1 MQVSD
6 AAIAHVGGGGASCF
20 LPLSALVSFPCPPY
34 RGRDSCKT
42 GRVAGAPAHPAPSP
56 LPQGLSTLPSLFL
69 VQTSLC
75 PPRTVSLPT
84 PCPCFACGR
93 DSRHGP
99 TPSLR
104 PPLPRPL
111 SRPCP
116 SETRPQGAQ
125 PPSHPLLDPSHD
137 AKDQGGALGGGRRR
151 TGSPLLCKTRA
162 FSKGGEMLL
171 LLLLLLHFPLLG
183 AAPPLFLFPSSSSP
197 PCPSGFRRD
206 EGRAFQGR

>member
-1 MQVSD
+1 MLF
-6 AAIAHVGGGGASCF
+6 AAVCACL
-20 LPLSALVSFPCPPY
+20 LPLPSLQ
-34 RGRDSCKT
+34 RTRLLQDRT
-42 GRVAGAPAHPAPSP
+42 GRRRPCSP
-56 LPQGLSTLPSLFL
+56 LLPPFRKLSTLPSLFL

-93 DSRHGP
+93 DSRNGP
-99 TPSLR
+99 PPSL
-104 PPLPRPL
+104 RPL

-125 PPSHPLLDPSHD
+125 PPSHPLLDPLHD

-162 FSKGGEMLL
+162 FSTGGEM
-171 LLLLLLHFPLLG
+171 LLLLLLHFPLLV
-183 AAPPLFLFPSSSSP
+183 PSRCTTVGMGGKHS
-197 PCPSGFRRD
+197 
-206 EGRAFQGR
+206 